1 MAETFAEIERLKEKF
16 QVRVATFGHAG
27 DGNLHPTALA
37 DERNPQEIK
46 NVHAFFSE
54 LYEKVLSLGG
64 TVSGEHG
71 IGIAKKNYLLRQFG
85 EGGIG
90 VMRRRKH
97 AFDPGGRLNPGKI
110 FIDTAHLLRP
120 LRIQEGP
127 YG

>member
-1 MAETFAEIERLKEKF
+1 MRPSHPQEVRRRVVIDEDLSGIE
-16 QVRVATFGHAG
+16 
-27 DGNLHPTALA
+27 TALA

-90 VMRRRKH
+90 VMRRIKE

-110 FIDTAHLLRP
+110 FIDNESPSTVPTL
-120 LRIQEGP
+120 G
-127 YG
+127 GKNV